1 MRELQ
6 VSKHAKTRCQQR
18 GLPPLVLNWLTQFG
32 ATQYD
37 HRGAEI
43 RYFDKRSRQELAQFA
58 GKEVVNR
65 LSSLLDAYVVISSD
79 GVVITAGHRYKPITR
94 H

>member
-1 MRELQ
+1 MKELL
-6 VSKHAKTRCQQR
+6 VSKHARMRCQQR
-18 GLPPLVLNWLTQFG
+18 GLSPLVLNWLTQFG

-37 HRGAEI
+37 HRGAEV
-43 RYFDKRSRQELAQFA
+43 RYFDKRSRKELARFA
-58 GKEVVNR
+58 GKEVVDR
-65 LSSLLDAYVVISSD
+65 LSGLLDAYVVISAD